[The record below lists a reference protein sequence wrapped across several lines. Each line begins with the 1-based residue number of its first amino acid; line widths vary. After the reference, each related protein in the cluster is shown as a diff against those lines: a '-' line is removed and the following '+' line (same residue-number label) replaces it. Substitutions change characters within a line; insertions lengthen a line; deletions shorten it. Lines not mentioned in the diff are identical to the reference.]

1 MAAKS
6 EKARSA
12 SPPISPGDFPVGS
25 TASRAA
31 ARSLWE
37 MRQQSEQ
44 VMRLKIVLI
53 GHPKDKPLPDG
64 WRNEWDSGVT
74 ECIYARD

>member
-1 MAAKS
+1 
-6 EKARSA
+6 
-12 SPPISPGDFPVGS
+12 
-25 TASRAA
+25 
-31 ARSLWE
+31 